1 MKKDYMYLLLN
12 KEILFGKCFDDYER
26 ELIETDRERLSQ
38 EVSEYLIN
46 KAIEA
51 QKNDL
56 KTLCL
61 PLTNIPKF
69 FFSRLEKYTAKGLK
83 NNIRMYKL
91 YLKYIDGAKTLRD
104 IHINIAKD
112 LKAKD
117 LYNKIY
123 YNQVKTLTAL
133 KDIVKKLERKGVC

>member
-38 EVSEYLIN
+38 EVSVDLIN
-46 KAIEA
+46 KAIED

-61 PLTNIPKF
+61 PLTNIPTL
-69 FFSRLEKYTAKGLK
+69 FFSRLERYTAKGLN

-91 YLKYIDGAKTLRD
+91 YSKYIDGAKTLRD
-104 IHINIAKD
+104 VHINIAKD

-123 YNQVKTLTAL
+123 DNQVKTLTAL
-133 KDIVKKLERKGVC
+133 KDIVKK

>member
-12 KEILFGKCFDDYER
+12 KEILFGKSFDNYER

-38 EVSEYLIN
+38 EVSVDVVN
-46 KAIEA
+46 KAIED

-61 PLTNIPKF
+61 PLTNIPTL
-69 FFSRLEKYTAKGLK
+69 FFSRLERYTAKGLN

-104 IHINIAKD
+104 VHINIAKD
-112 LKAKD
+112 IKAKD

-123 YNQVKTLTAL
+123 DNQVKTLTAL

>member
-1 MKKDYMYLLLN
+1 MNKDYLYLLLN
-12 KEILFGKCFDDYER
+12 KEISLGKGFDDYER
-26 ELIETDRERLSQ
+26 KLVETDRKRIEQ
-38 EVSEYLIN
+38 EIDMNLIN

-56 KTLCL
+56 KILCL
-61 PLTNIPKF
+61 PLTNIPTL
-69 FFSRLEKYTAKGLK
+69 FFSKLERYTAKGLN

-91 YLKYIDGAKTLRD
+91 YLQYINGAKTLKD
-104 IHINIAKD
+104 VHINIAKD

-123 YNQVKTLTAL
+123 HDQVKTLTVL
-133 KDIVKKLERKGVC
+133 QSIVKKIECKGVR

>member
-38 EVSEYLIN
+38 EVSVDLIN
-46 KAIEA
+46 KAIED

-61 PLTNIPKF
+61 PLTNIPTL
-69 FFSRLEKYTAKGLK
+69 FFSRLERYTAKGLN

-91 YLKYIDGAKTLRD
+91 YSKYIDGAKTLRD
-104 IHINIAKD
+104 VHINIAKD

-123 YNQVKTLTAL
+123 DNQVKTLTAL
-133 KDIVKKLERKGVC
+133 KDIVKKLERKGAC

>member
-38 EVSEYLIN
+38 EVSVDLIN

>member
-12 KEILFGKCFDDYER
+12 KEILFGKSFDNYER

-38 EVSEYLIN
+38 EVSVDLIN

-61 PLTNIPKF
+61 PLTNVPKF
-69 FFSRLEKYTAKGLK
+69 FFSRLERYTAKGLN

-91 YLKYIDGAKTLRD
+91 YLKYMDRAKTLRD
-104 IHINIAKD
+104 VHINIAKD
-112 LKAKD
+112 LRAKD

-133 KDIVKKLERKGVC
+133 KNVVKKLECKGMC

>member
-26 ELIETDRERLSQ
+26 ELIETDRERLDQ
-38 EVSEYLIN
+38 EVSTDIIN

-69 FFSRLEKYTAKGLK
+69 FSRLERCTAKGLN
-83 NNIRMYKL
+83 NNIRMYKF
-91 YLKYIDGAKTLRD
+91 YLKYMNGAKTLRD
-104 IHINIAKD
+104 VHINIAKD
-112 LKAKD
+112 IKAKD
-117 LYNKIY
+117 LYNKMY
-123 YNQVKTLTAL
+123 SNQVKTLTAL

>member
-1 MKKDYMYLLLN
+1 MNKDYMYLLLN

-26 ELIETDRERLSQ
+26 ELIETDRERLNQ
-38 EVSEYLIN
+38 DVSVDLIN

-91 YLKYIDGAKTLRD
+91 YLNHMNGAKTLRD
-104 IHINIAKD
+104 VHINIAKD

-117 LYNKIY
+117 LYNKM
-123 YNQVKTLTAL
+123 YNDQVKTLTAL
-133 KDIVKKLERKGVC
+133 KDIVQKLERKGVC

>member
-38 EVSEYLIN
+38 EVSVDLIN
-46 KAIEA
+46 KAIED

-61 PLTNIPKF
+61 PLTNIPTL
-69 FFSRLEKYTAKGLK
+69 FFSRLERYTAKGLN

-104 IHINIAKD
+104 VHINIAKD

-123 YNQVKTLTAL
+123 DNQVKTLTAL
-133 KDIVKKLERKGVC
+133 KDIVKKLERKGAC

>member
-12 KEILFGKCFDDYER
+12 KEILFGKSFDEYER

-38 EVSEYLIN
+38 EVSIELITR
-46 KAIEA
+46 AIEA

-69 FFSRLEKYTAKGLK
+69 FFSRLERYTAKGLK
-83 NNIRMYKL
+83 NNIRMYKF
-91 YLKYIDGAKTLRD
+91 YLKYMNGAKTLRD
-104 IHINIAKD
+104 VHINIAKD
-112 LKAKD
+112 IKAKD

-123 YNQVKTLTAL
+123 DDQVKTLTAL
-133 KDIVKKLERKGVC
+133 KDIVKKLERKGLC

>member
-12 KEILFGKCFDDYER
+12 KEILFGKSFDDYER

-38 EVSEYLIN
+38 EVSVDVVN
-46 KAIEA
+46 KAIED

-61 PLTNIPKF
+61 PLTNIPTL
-69 FFSRLEKYTAKGLK
+69 FFSRLERYTAKGLN

-104 IHINIAKD
+104 VHINIAKD
-112 LKAKD
+112 IKAKD

-123 YNQVKTLTAL
+123 DNQVKTLTAL
-133 KDIVKKLERKGVC
+133 KNIVKKLERKGVC

>member
-1 MKKDYMYLLLN
+1 MKKDYMFLLLN
-12 KEILFGKCFDDYER
+12 KEILFGKCFDEYER

-38 EVSEYLIN
+38 EVSVEIITR
-46 KAIEA
+46 AIEA
-51 QKNDL
+51 QKNNL

-104 IHINIAKD
+104 VHINISKD
-112 LKAKD
+112 LRAKD
-117 LYNKIY
+117 LYNKMY
-123 YNQVKTLTAL
+123 DDQVKTLTAL
-133 KDIVKKLERKGVC
+133 KDIVKKLERKGMC

>member
-12 KEILFGKCFDDYER
+12 KEILFGKSFDNYER

-38 EVSEYLIN
+38 EVSVDLIN

-61 PLTNIPKF
+61 PLTNVPKF
-69 FFSRLEKYTAKGLK
+69 FFSRLERYTAKGLN

-91 YLKYIDGAKTLRD
+91 YLKYMDRAKTLRD
-104 IHINIAKD
+104 VHINIAKD
-112 LKAKD
+112 LRAKD

-133 KDIVKKLERKGVC
+133 KNVVKKLERKGMC

>member
-1 MKKDYMYLLLN
+1 MNKDYIYLLLN
-12 KEILFGKCFDDYER
+12 KEISLGKGFDDYER
-26 ELIETDRERLSQ
+26 KLIETDKKRINQ
-38 EVSEYLIN
+38 EIDIDLIN

-61 PLTNIPKF
+61 PLTNIPTL
-69 FFSRLEKYTAKGLK
+69 FFSRLERYTAKGLN

-91 YLKYIDGAKTLRD
+91 YLKYINGAKTLRD
-104 IHINIAKD
+104 VHINIAKD

-123 YNQVKTLTAL
+123 HDQVKTLTVL
-133 KDIVKKLERKGVC
+133 QNVVKKIERKGVR

>member
-12 KEILFGKCFDDYER
+12 KEILFGKSFDNYER

-38 EVSEYLIN
+38 EVSVDLIN

-61 PLTNIPKF
+61 PLTNVPKF
-69 FFSRLEKYTAKGLK
+69 FFSRLERYTAKGLN

-91 YLKYIDGAKTLRD
+91 YLKYMDRAKTLRD
-104 IHINIAKD
+104 VHINIAKD
-112 LKAKD
+112 IKAKD

-123 YNQVKTLTAL
+123 DDQVKTLTAL
-133 KDIVKKLERKGVC
+133 KDIVKKLERKGLC